1 MFNRTYWILF
11 MEYLVMLTGFYMVI
25 AILHGYTTQ
34 ELSFTSETAG
44 MIMGVFSF
52 AAMVMRPFCGAL
64 CEKVDHRKLLR
75 VSVLGLILS
84 GTAYACTASVAVM
97 IAARIL
103 NGAAFALASTVMIV
117 EVYRSVPETQ
127 AGSAIGVIGL
137 TNVIGASIGPFLG
150 TRLLGPCGYFGV
162 FAGSILFYV
171 LMFLFIPGFR
181 KEEKDPGK
189 EKRKLTFQSFITVKV
204 WHYAATG
211 AVFAFLS
218 AILSGFIISFG
229 RELNGSDLSLFFS
242 INAVAVFGI
251 RLVGGKLYDKKG
263 ILAAGPPTMLVT
275 AGALFLM
282 GNILR
287 LCPTAPTLL
296 ILVCGAL
303 MAVGQGIA
311 WPALQTIS
319 LQSVEKEKS
328 GAASGTY
335 SLGADIGQMLGPVF
349 AGFMLGSHEG
359 ITGYLHLFNTAGLI
373 MTVAAAEFALY
384 VFMKQKRKLK
394 ETDHGEIHM

>member
-1 MFNRTYWILF
+1 MT
-11 MEYLVMLTGFYMVI
+11 
-25 AILHGYTTQ
+25 
-34 ELSFTSETAG
+34 
-44 MIMGVFSF
+44 
-52 AAMVMRPFCGAL
+52 
-64 CEKVDHRKLLR
+64 
-75 VSVLGLILS
+75 
-84 GTAYACTASVAVM
+84 
-97 IAARIL
+97 
-103 NGAAFALASTVMIV
+103 
-117 EVYRSVPETQ
+117 
-127 AGSAIGVIGL
+127 
-137 TNVIGASIGPFLG
+137 
-150 TRLLGPCGYFGV
+150 
-162 FAGSILFYV
+162 
-171 LMFLFIPGFR
+171 
-181 KEEKDPGK
+181 
-189 EKRKLTFQSFITVKV
+189 
-204 WHYAATG
+204 
-211 AVFAFLS
+211 
-218 AILSGFIISFG
+218 
-229 RELNGSDLSLFFS
+229 
-242 INAVAVFGI
+242 
-251 RLVGGKLYDKKG
+251 KKG